1 MSTTAVRFLVARG
14 QPLMA
19 LDIDGEPPDG
29 PVLEPGLY
37 RSLLESGMVVIE
49 SFFGTDLPRGA
60 RLGWVLETGELRLET
75 EGGDKLLRMD
85 RSGVDRDWRRAAL
98 AMKGTMLLAGHALD
112 LDPDETPR
120 DVARRLDEAAR
131 RRDLLGAIVGVGEA
145 TTGLPLF
152 S

>member
-14 QPLMA
+14 QPLLA
-19 LDIDGEPPDG
+19 LDIDGDPPEG

-60 RLGWVLETGELRLET
+60 RVGWILESGELRLET
-75 EGGDKLLRMD
+75 EAGDGLLRMD
-85 RSGVDRDWRRAAL
+85 RAGVDDQWLDAAL
-98 AMKGTMLLAGHALD
+98 SLKGTMLVAGHQLD
-112 LDPDETPR
+112 LDPDESPR
-120 DVARRLDEAAR
+120 EVARRLDDAAR
-131 RRDLLGAIVGVGEA
+131 RRHLVGAIVGVGEA
-145 TTGLPLF
+145 ATGLPLF